1 MAESAANTIV
11 GLPSEARS
19 GPSNPANLPQRL
31 QSILAVRGFL
41 GLSSYSKERSF
52 LRSLNNSNGDG
63 PSQEEFLAFF
73 TEQTTSDFWKIANPK
88 VQAQELSE
96 IIARFEQKKQY
107 EAYREAL
114 KSELSPENNARLQ
127 SHIDKLGNVSDKVRM
142 AAARGF
148 VVGDLSE
155 EYDVARRQSGIGR
168 LGNLWHST
176 LGRKVAAPIN
186 RLFQPIASHMQAFQA
201 TAGAWGKV
209 LGLSV
214 AGGIAFWAA
223 AALLFPVSAVGAVG
237 AALCAVGG
245 VAIASQMPGAF
256 KKLGQVQAKAE
267 AARMQ
272 RDETFAEKNKE
283 YRLGKEFS
291 QDNSLGKSMIVI
303 EGIQEHHFAGK
314 AHLNVATG
322 QVMLPENMHLSY
334 AGFATLAFDRKT
346 EQLRITL
353 DNPDGQTAEQNAQM
367 IKDIVAACTGQDIKK
382 SVVLGTPC
390 NDFKGMKKALEA
402 DKETIFQN
410 RLADLKNELPANM
423 DKILTKALLSG
434 TPQDSSGGI
443 AQYAATAAQVLNVSA
458 GNDQRVYDAFQEMAT
473 PELQKA
479 LAELTG
485 KQDITVAAANPVT
498 TAATA
503 IMGNVIRDYD
513 KLSPEKQKLALVN
526 VALGGGVPEKLAA
539 YGNTLATAAAIKL
552 ASLGVTEQQLQGVVK
567 RAHNFDVSGA
577 GDDTKNHGLDIA
589 ILQELGIERSVS
601 TNNRGKQL
609 KRFESGLMET
619 ARNILD
625 IGSATSMPDS
635 RAFQVVAAQRD
646 VVNA

>member
-1 MAESAANTIV
+1 M
-11 GLPSEARS
+11 
-19 GPSNPANLPQRL
+19 
-31 QSILAVRGFL
+31 
-41 GLSSYSKERSF
+41 
-52 LRSLNNSNGDG
+52 
-63 PSQEEFLAFF
+63 AFF
-73 TEQTTSDFWKIANPK
+73 AEQTTSAFWKIAKPK

-96 IIARFEQKKQY
+96 IITRFEQKRQY
-107 EAYREAL
+107 EAYRKAL
-114 KSELSPENNARLQ
+114 ESELSPENNARLQ
-127 SHIDKLGNVSDKVRM
+127 SHIDGLGNGNVSDKVRM

-148 VVGDLSE
+148 VFGDLSQ

-168 LGNLWHST
+168 FGNLWHST

-186 RLFQPIASHMQAFQA
+186 RLFQPIGSHMQAFQA
-201 TAGAWGKV
+201 TAGAWSKV

-223 AALLFPVSAVGAVG
+223 AALLFPVSALGAVGAVG
-237 AALCAVGG
+237 AALCAGGG
-245 VAIASQMPGAF
+245 VAIASQMPGAV
-256 KKLGQVQAKAE
+256 KELGQVQAKAE

-458 GNDQRVYDAFQEMAT
+458 GNDQRVYDAFKEMAT

-485 KQDITVAAANPVT
+485 KQDITFETAQPVSKV
-498 TAATA
+498 ATA
-503 IMGNVIRDYD
+503 IMAKAISNYEN
-513 KLSPEKQKLALVN
+513 LTENQQKLALFKA
-526 VALGGGVPEKLAA
+526 ALGGGVREELRP
-539 YGNTLATAAAIKL
+539 YQRTIATAVAIEATAKF
-552 ASLGVTEQQLQGVVK
+552 GITEQQFERVASIRDGMGESPNDSDRARAGTEILKTLGIRLENNTSKEDRQAFGEIAQG
-567 RAHNFDVSGA
+567 
-577 GDDTKNHGLDIA
+577 
-589 ILQELGIERSVS
+589 ILQSNGSVS
-601 TNNRGKQL
+601 AEAL
-609 KRFESGLMET
+609 
-619 ARNILD
+619 
-625 IGSATSMPDS
+625 
-635 RAFQVVAAQRD
+635 QVVAAQTQAIGAR
-646 VVNA
+646 A